1 MKAKI
6 KTMRTLIFLTILSA
20 FTFLFTFCAWVFY
33 LTYPLAIA
41 WMGSII
47 SFCVLN
53 LILFYKSESKPN
65 PRDEDE
71 D

>member
-1 MKAKI
+1 
-6 KTMRTLIFLTILSA
+6 
-20 FTFLFTFCAWVFY
+20 
-33 LTYPLAIA
+33 
-41 WMGSII
+41 MGSII